1 MSDFIED
8 VRKIVNEMLDD
19 LAKAGDELE
28 AAGKEFDD
36 LAKPLVNAVV
46 ESLDAADAA
55 SDQAKAIVDATER
68 ATVARLAGVPFTPID
83 QTGS

>member
-55 SDQAKAIVDATER
+55 SDQAKAIVDGVFDDFVKMADSLEE
-68 ATVARLAGVPFTPID
+68 AGK
-83 QTGS
+83 